1 MTLCQTD
8 DLTPTNEAPE
18 DNTESTDLP
27 TDVEETK
34 QGMEKVVEYI
44 IREVSRQ

>member
-1 MTLCQTD
+1 MTLCQRD
-8 DLTPTNEAPE
+8 DLTPTNQAPE
-18 DNTESTDLP
+18 DNTESMDLP

-34 QGMEKVVEYI
+34 QGVENIVEYI